1 MPASCVNLESD
12 AYLVCLTH
20 ALSTEREEVMGL
32 LIGEVKKIK
41 KLFSEASHPCT
52 LYIPVHC
59 TSLYIVVQICEITS
73 EFFILFLFSSKSTFR
88 PVYVIQ
94 QCTFILFSLKFKH
107 NSGDKY
113 MQARTNLANAVQG
126 EF

>member
-32 LIGEVKKIK
+32 LIGEVKKLK

-59 TSLYIVVQICEITS
+59 TSLYIVVQICEITLQS
-73 EFFILFLFSSKSTFR
+73 FLFYFYFLQNQLLGQFT
-88 PVYVIQ
+88 
-94 QCTFILFSLKFKH
+94 
-107 NSGDKY
+107 
-113 MQARTNLANAVQG
+113 
-126 EF
+126 